1 MTLQEV
7 LTSGFAV
14 VPYIRGA
21 VLTVSFPSLAKTA
34 NTFVSGK
41 LNVSLKEYQ
50 KNQLCRNIIARPT
63 IKLGGD
69 NFGII
74 STNWPYR
81 DRQRLYFERLGHIN
95 SVKLPLTVIM
105 ATFYL
110 TLIYTTLII
119 INN

>member
-1 MTLQEV
+1 MSEHNCQT
-7 LTSGFAV
+7 
-14 VPYIRGA
+14 
-21 VLTVSFPSLAKTA
+21 
-34 NTFVSGK
+34 NH
-41 LNVSLKEYQ
+41 
-50 KNQLCRNIIARPT
+50 T
-63 IKLGGD
+63 IWW
-69 NFGII
+69 NNSGII

-105 ATFYL
+105 AAFYL